1 MSGRFSR
8 SYFEVSGTG
17 SSTPIGNASQGEEIG
32 GHATWEETRDRMPI
46 PLEIVAT
53 EWVTNFGLMAHYVKF
68 DFVSIPQLAC

>member
-1 MSGRFSR
+1 MLPGD
-8 SYFEVSGTG
+8 
-17 SSTPIGNASQGEEIG
+17 
-32 GHATWEETRDRMPI
+32 ETRDRMPI